1 MTKEMLAMKLAQN
14 DLEAR
19 NQFNGLPASRFNYLI
34 KYICKKFNKKTLE
47 NLVETME
54 NNNSAYERGGYL
66 FRHCDMNVVPNW
78 FTE

>member
-19 NQFNGLPASRFNYLI
+19 NQFNGFPASRFDYLVN
-34 KYICKKFNKKTLE
+34 YICKKFNKQMLE
-47 NLVETME
+47 RLVEIME
-54 NNNSAYERGGYL
+54 DENSAYERNGCLY
-66 FRHCDMNVVPNW
+66 RHCDMKIVPTW